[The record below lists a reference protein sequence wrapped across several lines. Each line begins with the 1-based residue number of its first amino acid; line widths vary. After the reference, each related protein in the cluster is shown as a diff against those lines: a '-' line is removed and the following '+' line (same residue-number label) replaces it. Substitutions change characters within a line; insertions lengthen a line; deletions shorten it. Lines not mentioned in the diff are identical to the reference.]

1 MVSTLNKVLLV
12 YVYILVVTSQMRSL
26 TMKKELQI
34 WKRLVS
40 VNYFF
45 VSFCVYFHYELV
57 RKWIDFLFF
66 FLFFVFFEKR
76 IIRKLKTIFKK
87 CQVFSV
93 VAKSEMLSEALKSLK
108 YLSFPLNDYYAKNEL
123 SWMLL
128 QKETFY
134 G

>member
-1 MVSTLNKVLLV
+1 MVSALNKVLLV

-66 FLFFVFFEKR
+66 LVFFEKR

-93 VAKSEMLSEALKSLK
+93 VAKSEMLSEALKSLE